1 MKTFEKLLVEN
12 FPETFGWKLFRNL
25 KTFGNF
31 INKLSRNL
39 TSGWKLLLLVGN
51 FPETFGWKLSRNL
64 WLETFQKLLVGN
76 FPETSGW
83 KLLLLVGN
91 FPETS
96 C

>member
-1 MKTFEKLLVEN
+1 MVGNFPETFGWKLLLLVGNFQKLWGSIEN

-51 FPETFGWKLSRNL
+51 FQKLLGSIENF
-64 WLETFQKLLVGN
+64 LETFIGN
-76 FPETSGW
+76 FSET
-83 KLLLLVGN
+83 
-91 FPETS
+91 
-96 C
+96 